1 MSLPPFVPFRLT
13 ICGIDELLGHATAGV
28 THLVSILDPARE
40 PLTAFQSYG
49 PHDRIDLRFHDI
61 VEDLPDQVAPLEQH
75 LADILTFGRRLSQA
89 AEPAEHLLVHCHMGV
104 SRSTAAMTLIL
115 AQSRPDLD
123 AAQALAEVVRIRPQA
138 WPNMRMLEIGGDMLG
153 RRAELLDALREV
165 YARRAAGQAEW
176 LRFLR
181 ENNRSREVAH
191 MG

>member
-13 ICGIDELLGHATAGV
+13 VCGIEELPGHAAAGV
-28 THLVSILDPARE
+28 THLVSILDPTRE
-40 PLTAFQSYG
+40 ALTAFDSYG

-61 VEDLPDQVAPLEQH
+61 VEELPDQVAPVEQH
-75 LADILTFGRRLSQA
+75 LESVLAFGRRMSA
-89 AEPAEHLLVHCHMGV
+89 AAGPGDHLLVHCHMGI

-153 RRAELLDALREV
+153 RRAELLAALREV
-165 YARRAAGQAEW
+165 YARRAAGQVEW

-181 ENNRSREVAH
+181 ENHRSREVAH